1 MAIHCFQPI
10 PVDLFEC
17 NPFNKIGKEWALITA
32 GNKEKVNTMTVN
44 WGGMGVMW
52 GKNVFFL
59 FIRESRYTK
68 EFIDQ
73 NSFLSVS
80 FLGEDYRE
88 ALNYCGSHSG
98 RDEDKIAKAGL
109 SVGYKMGIPYI
120 DEADAVVIGQKL
132 SATKLTEDSFLTP
145 DIAKK
150 WYSEGDLHTMYI
162 LEVMDIMAR

>member
-1 MAIHCFQPI
+1 MSKHVFQPI

-32 GNKEKVNTMTVN
+32 GDKKKVNTMTVS

-59 FIRESRYTK
+59 FVRDSRYTK
-68 EFIDQ
+68 EFIDN

-80 FLGEDYRE
+80 FLGEEYRE

-98 RDEDKIAKAGL
+98 RNEDKVQNAGL
-109 SVGYKMGIPYI
+109 SLGYKMGIPYI

-132 SATKLTEDSFLTP
+132 SATRLTEDSFLTP

-150 WYSEGDLHTMYI
+150 WYQDGDMHTMYI
-162 LEVMDIMAR
+162 LEIMDIMAR